1 MITQKNFDDLEVC
14 KKDFLTKIQSIQN
27 GLKELKTSSPNL
39 DKLSGL
45 IDLAIKEAKDKSNT
59 ATKIK

>member
-1 MITQKNFDDLEVC
+1 MITQQNFDDLEVC
-14 KKDFLTKIQSIQN
+14 KKDFLKKIKSIQD

-45 IDLAIKEAKDKSNT
+45 INSAIKEAKLKSN
-59 ATKIK
+59 IKTQVK